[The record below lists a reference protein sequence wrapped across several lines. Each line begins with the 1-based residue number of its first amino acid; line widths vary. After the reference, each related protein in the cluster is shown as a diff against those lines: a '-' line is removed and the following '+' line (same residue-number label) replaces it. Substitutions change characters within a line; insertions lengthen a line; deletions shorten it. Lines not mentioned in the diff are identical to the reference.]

1 MEKFWSLLE
10 REIEQK
16 FGLDRENEW
25 VQVHISPRGKVHVT
39 IVSDQNIKAEVVKQ
53 IVQNQILESKE
64 LYRVGFI
71 NIYTNAQAQELAIV
85 KREKKNNY
93 LSWSEAIHAVG
104 NDVEERNDLQIISFY
119 SYKGG
124 VGRTIALIE
133 TAYNLAK
140 AGKRV
145 LLLDLD
151 IEAPS
156 LHNIFKNEVGNEYL
170 GVEYGI
176 IEYLYR
182 TVVQKESDVSIDNM
196 LCHLDPQDMEGDIFL
211 IPALKTMNSEY
222 IYHIS
227 KLQTEQIHE
236 RNAFEKIIDHVSTK
250 YDIDI
255 VLIDTR
261 AGFNQWGSLSLL
273 SLSNQIIFVAYP
285 NAENIEGLN
294 IALKMLNNIGKKRYA
309 VAMSK
314 IVGTEEGYEKAKRL
328 FGEIEVSQ
336 EELIPIFYSEE
347 IAISNRYP
355 ITTEGTLRAYEGIAN
370 YILDNERIEQNKEF
384 LLGGV
389 KERLLEHVFRDETHE
404 TWIRS
409 VQRFVNLPQRSIL
422 IYNFQKELHGIETG
436 VERRRALINNDFYI
450 VPSYSFYNP
459 QLASVY
465 TKILLDADMDAVEKG
480 VNIICE
486 NIKNSALKEQFPTVK
501 ETTSYED
508 IVQMMNYEI
517 RVNRKGD
524 ETEDEDYDE
533 RLYAKKKLKI
543 YIKIDEKMLMMNPD
557 NVVDS
562 IRKMLTFFEKE
573 EIYFKFLIKR
583 SLWEKYQ
590 EYFNVLK
597 GQVLECKVEE
607 QDIRRL
613 IAVNLN
619 HQAFEEYNK
628 YLLAK
633 SKRAVMEEDKTKFG
647 SYELSI
653 EAELA
658 LVLGVR
664 KDIKLYSSSIIS
676 YLYKWLTNTNCSYEI
691 IIDVL
696 KCAAAEELKEPDEQ
710 YTDRLISFTKIKE
723 VLERFEVLGIK
734 GKL

>member
-10 REIEQK
+10 REIGQR
-16 FGLDRENEW
+16 FGFDRENEW

-39 IVSDQNIKAEVVKQ
+39 IVSDQNIEVEVIKQ
-53 IVQNQILESKE
+53 IIQNQILESKE
-64 LYRVGFI
+64 RYRVGFI
-71 NIYTNAQAQELAIV
+71 NIYTKAQAQELAIE

-104 NDVEERNDLQIISFY
+104 NDVEEKNDLQIISFY

-145 LLLDLD
+145 LLMDLD

-156 LHNIFKNEVGNEYL
+156 LHNIFRSEVEI

-176 IEYLYR
+176 VEYLYR
-182 TVVQKESDVSIDNM
+182 TVVQKEDDVSIDDM
-196 LCHLDPQDMEGDIFL
+196 LCHLDSQDMEGDIFL

-236 RNAFEKIIDHVSTK
+236 RNSFERIINHISEG

-294 IALKMLNNIGKKRYA
+294 IALKVLNNIGKKRYA

-314 IVGTEEGYEKAKRL
+314 IVRTEEGYEKAKRL
-328 FGEIEVSQ
+328 FEDIDVSQ
-336 EELIPIFYSEE
+336 EELIPIYYSEE
-347 IAISNRYP
+347 IAISNHYP
-355 ITTEGTLRAYEGIAN
+355 ITTERTLSAYEGIAN
-370 YILDNERIEQNKEF
+370 YILDNERIEQNKEY
-384 LLGGV
+384 LSGGV
-389 KERLLEHVFRDETHE
+389 KRHLLENIFRDELRR

-409 VQRFVNLPQRSIL
+409 VQRFVNTEQKCIL
-422 IYNFQKELHGIETG
+422 VYNYEQELNGISTGIEN
-436 VERRRALINNDFYI
+436 RHMFINNDFYQ
-450 VPSYSFYNP
+450 VPGYSLYNP
-459 QLASVY
+459 QLSSVY
-465 TKILLDADMDAVEKG
+465 TKILLSTDMDIVEKG

-486 NIKNSALKEQFPTVK
+486 SVRNSTLQEKFPTVN
-501 ETTSYED
+501 ENTSYED
-508 IVQMMNYEI
+508 IVQMLNYEI
-517 RVNRKGD
+517 YVNQKSD
-524 ETEDEDYDE
+524 EAEDFEESIYT
-533 RLYAKKKLKI
+533 KKKLKI
-543 YIKIDEKMLMMNPD
+543 YIKIDEKMLMMNQD
-557 NVVDS
+557 VVVDN
-562 IRKMLTFFEKE
+562 IRKMLAFYEKE
-573 EIYFKFLIKR
+573 DIYFKFLIHR

-597 GQVLECKVEE
+597 GQVSECKVEE

-613 IAVNLN
+613 ITVNLN
-619 HQAFEEYNK
+619 RKALVGYNK

-633 SKRAVMEEDKTKFG
+633 SGKAILEEEKA
-647 SYELSI
+647 ELSPI
-653 EAELA
+653 EVNIKAELS

-676 YLYKWLTNTNCSYEI
+676 YLYEWLNNTKYSYEI
-691 IIDVL
+691 IVEIL
-696 KCAAAEELKEPDEQ
+696 KRAAAEELKEPDEQ
-710 YTDRLISFTKIKE
+710 YSDRLISFTKIKE
-723 VLERFEVLGIK
+723 VLTSL
-734 GKL
+734 